1 MTVYDFNGLLHHAPS
16 RTQTHT
22 LTHEHR
28 PQTLLTH
35 TSGSCLGRLSG
46 DWFFFFFFGDLAKR
60 FFNIMPF
67 TGACVTLSLFFGL
80 FWLFQFALTN
90 TTLR

>member
-1 MTVYDFNGLLHHAPS
+1 MTVYDFNGLHHAPS

-22 LTHEHR
+22 LTR
-28 PQTLLTH
+28 AQATDSPH
-35 TSGSCLGRLSG
+35 TYKRELFGTSVWRLV
-46 DWFFFFFFGDLAKR
+46 FFFFFFGDLAKR

-90 TTLR
+90 TILR